1 MKKIILTATAMASV
15 ATLTPVVEVEA
26 KDTLGSLTDAVNI
39 ATETLNNLQAQ
50 KERLEAKYKEINDRM
65 EILHA
70 GYDISDKDKLLSE
83 IEGFL
88 ANESEKAKKLMEYN
102 SYASNI
108 EAETEN
114 TANQIVEQEK
124 LISKLESDA
133 ILAGEAVEGATSALE
148 DYYSEH
154 EGIREKVEDE
164 AGYATGMK
172 HFVSKVAPEME
183 WKEEYPEYTPEE
195 MANIFEGY
203 KTLEKKQPLSLLETL
218 KKSEALGEGDAYNA
232 TFLEDGRVFF
242 GYANMDKADPEELDK
257 KYEQYL
263 KDKETLTKEL
273 DETEGLREKQNALA
287 EANKTVEELNAQ
299 VEEAKEGKKEIVNK
313 MALLANIGEEIEKLK
328 ETMASDA
335 EIHEATLVQEV
346 LKDATKESLLSTNFG
361 PIENPVSDFGRR
373 YNALVEEGRTIYQT
387 NEGLVV
393 DYNDYAKKLSV
404 IDTQIESATKA
415 KKEAEDRLEA
425 YKKQLGISEETV
437 EKTPVRNENNQ
448 VQAQDKGLET
458 GIGGM
463 SILIPVGA
471 GVVGIAGLAIA
482 HGLKH
487 KKKRN

>member
-1 MKKIILTATAMASV
+1 MKKIVLTATAMASV
-15 ATLTPVVEVEA
+15 VTLTPVVKVEA
-26 KDTLGSLTDAVNI
+26 KDTLASLTDAVNI

-65 EILHA
+65 EILQV

-88 ANESEKAKKLMEYN
+88 ASESEKAKTLMEYN

-114 TANQIVEQEK
+114 TANQMVAQDK
-124 LISKLESDA
+124 LISKLQSDG
-133 ILAGEAVEGATSALE
+133 ILAEEAVEGATSALE
-148 DYYSEH
+148 AYYSEH
-154 EGIREKVEDE
+154 EGIKEKVEDE

-172 HFVSKVAPEME
+172 HFVSKVAPDME

-195 MANIFEGY
+195 MAKIFEGY
-203 KTLEKKQPLSLLETL
+203 KTLEEKQPLSLLETL
-218 KKSEALGEGDAYNA
+218 KKSEALAEGDAYNA
-232 TFLEDGRVFF
+232 TFLEDGRVFY
-242 GYANMDKADPEELDK
+242 GYANMDETDPEELDK

-263 KDKETLTKEL
+263 KDKENLKKEL
-273 DETEGLREKQNALA
+273 DETEGLREKLNDLA
-287 EANKTVEELNAQ
+287 EANNNVEEINAQ
-299 VEEAKEGKKEIVNK
+299 LEKATEGKKETVNK
-313 MALLANIGEEIEKLK
+313 ITLLTNIGEEIEKLK

-361 PIENPVSDFGRR
+361 AIENPVSDFGRR

-404 IDTQIESATKA
+404 IDAQIESATKS
-415 KKEAEDRLEA
+415 KEEAEKKLEV
-425 YKKQLGISEETV
+425 YKKNLGMSGDAV

-463 SILIPVGA
+463 SILIPAGA
-471 GVVGIAGLAIA
+471 GVAGIAGLAIA
-482 HGLKH
+482 HSLKH